1 MNDSIYTIPISEV
14 FEPKDGCP
22 ICRMRNTL
30 EKRCVEYITGAAMM
44 EPDIRIKTNEK
55 GFCKTHFDMLFKRQN
70 KLSLALQLSTIY
82 SENLLDNIK
91 VVSDKKRAK
100 KQVEYIEKFEK
111 TCVVC
116 ELLVKSRNVKN
127 VSRR

>member
-55 GFCKTHFDMLFKRQN
+55 GFCKTHFPMIYAQKN
-70 KLSLALQLSTIY
+70 KLSVALILESHLNEVK
-82 SENLLDNIK
+82 SEIFEIK
-91 VVSDKKRAK
+91 VILIIKLV
-100 KQVEYIEKFEK
+100 
-111 TCVVC
+111 
-116 ELLVKSRNVKN
+116 LLIKVLIKLEESYVNIR
-127 VSRR
+127 